1 MNLAEFV
8 INVTKTEGVL
18 ERLEF
23 QRLIPVGRY
32 RYLWKKAMRFE
43 LK

>member
-18 ERLEF
+18 ERLE
-23 QRLIPVGRY
+23 LVSTIDTGKY